1 MMKNIMN
8 QAINIIVVLVMT
20 FFAIPKL
27 LGKPQSIE
35 GFKQFENAIHL
46 DADFF
51 RVFTGVSEVGL
62 ALLVLFYAINKN
74 ITLGRIAF
82 SFLLVTMLTALS
94 LEFFARP
101 EPKMVLVA
109 IAIMLTLV
117 SVYRLQSLKPASI

>member
-1 MMKNIMN
+1 MKNIMN